1 MGKGAQMGV
10 FLYEEE
16 NSIIEQVYVH
26 AEAEIIGMSFLVYRI
41 ILFKEMEYFLKY
53 ILTKTIKLRTI
64 NLTKTN

>member
-26 AEAEIIGMSFLVYRI
+26 AEVEIIGMSFLVYRI
-41 ILFKEMEYFLKY
+41 ILFKEMEYF
-53 ILTKTIKLRTI
+53 
-64 NLTKTN
+64 